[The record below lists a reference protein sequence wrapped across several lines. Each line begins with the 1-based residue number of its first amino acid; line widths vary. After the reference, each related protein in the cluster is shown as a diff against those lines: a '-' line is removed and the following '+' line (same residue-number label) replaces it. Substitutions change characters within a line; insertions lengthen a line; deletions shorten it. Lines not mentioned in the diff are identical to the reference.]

1 MDHVDRIR
9 QQWNTERP
17 DLDVGPMVTLGRMT
31 RLARRLR
38 HSHEEVFA
46 KHGLNSAGFDVLATL
61 RRSGPPHALT
71 PKALLAST
79 MVTSGTMTNRLDRL
93 AAQGLVERTPDPADG
108 RGTVIRLTEK
118 GHSVIDAAVGDHV
131 ANQHRLLAHLSTEDR
146 AALDRIFTRWL
157 AALEA
162 EESEGDPP

>member
-1 MDHVDRIR
+1 
-9 QQWNTERP
+9 
-17 DLDVGPMVTLGRMT
+17 
-31 RLARRLR
+31 
-38 HSHEEVFA
+38 
-46 KHGLNSAGFDVLATL
+46 
-61 RRSGPPHALT
+61 
-71 PKALLAST
+71 

-131 ANQHRLLAHLSTEDR
+131 ANQHRLLAHLNTEDR

-162 EESEGDPP
+162 EESEGDTP